1 MVSLRYTDINN
12 VTVGTKVVM
21 NRIIQDLDPSY
32 LDPDPLLIK
41 TTKNVKVI
49 PRL

>member
-1 MVSLRYTDINN
+1 MASLMYTYILHNN
-12 VTVGTKVVM
+12 VAVGTKVAM

-41 TTKNVKVI
+41 TTQTM
-49 PRL
+49 